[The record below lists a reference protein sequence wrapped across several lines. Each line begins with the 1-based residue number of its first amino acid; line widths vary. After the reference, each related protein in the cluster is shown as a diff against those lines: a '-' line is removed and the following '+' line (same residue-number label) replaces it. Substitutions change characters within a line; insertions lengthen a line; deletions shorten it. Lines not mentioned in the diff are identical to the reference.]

1 MLKIGITGG
10 IGSGKTTICQLFE
23 LLGVPVYYADNASRQ
38 LLGSDPE
45 IKRSVVAL
53 FGEEILDEQKMIDRR
68 KVASRVFG
76 NDVALKKLNAI
87 MHPAVGLDFE
97 RWLKQHRSVPYI
109 IKEAAIMFESGAYK
123 QLDKIIALTAPEDLR
138 IARVMKRDGSEKE
151 EVERR
156 VAAQMSEQER
166 VERSHYV
173 IVNDEQQLVIP
184 QVLQLHRIFINV
196 I

>member
-123 QLDKIIALTAPEDLR
+123 QLDKIIALTAPEELR